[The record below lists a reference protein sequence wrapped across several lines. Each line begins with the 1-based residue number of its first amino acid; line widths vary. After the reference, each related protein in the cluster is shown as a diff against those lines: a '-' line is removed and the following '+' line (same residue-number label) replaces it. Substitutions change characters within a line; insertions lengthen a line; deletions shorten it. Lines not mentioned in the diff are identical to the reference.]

1 VPAHK
6 AGRAQVIF
14 DEAAF
19 REDLRRTTDAGR
31 PVATATRNA
40 YDRDGCPVED
50 LLACDSEAQDG
61 TQLPG
66 CVKVYLPS
74 PAGKFGM
81 VFEINRQ
88 AGNLVLAYLSF
99 GVRHHPPDSHA
110 LTVYQIAH
118 QRLNGP
124 EAR

>member
-6 AGRAQVIF
+6 AGRARVIF

-19 REDLRRTTDAGR
+19 REDLRRTTDAGQS
-31 PVATATRNA
+31 VAVATRNT

-50 LLACDSEAQDG
+50 LLACQSEAQDG
-61 TQLPG
+61 TRLPA

-74 PAGKFGM
+74 AEGKFGM

-118 QRLNGP
+118 QRLDGP
-124 EAR
+124 TTR